1 MHLLVFIAAL
11 VTSAVFTR
19 WVRDYSIARGWA
31 CIPSSDRH
39 VHNRP
44 IPRLGG
50 VAIFLTLCCMALLAH
65 WLPGYFGTREFP
77 LSHLILT
84 IIVLPPIIFVLRV
97 TYDFY

>member
-11 VTSAVFTR
+11 ITSAVFTR
-19 WVRDYSIARGWA
+19 SVRDYSIARGWV

-65 WLPGYFGTREFP
+65 CLPGDLGTREFRVA
-77 LSHLILT
+77 HLTLK
-84 IIVLPPIIFVLRV
+84 VLGPGTIIFVLGLIH
-97 TYDFY
+97 